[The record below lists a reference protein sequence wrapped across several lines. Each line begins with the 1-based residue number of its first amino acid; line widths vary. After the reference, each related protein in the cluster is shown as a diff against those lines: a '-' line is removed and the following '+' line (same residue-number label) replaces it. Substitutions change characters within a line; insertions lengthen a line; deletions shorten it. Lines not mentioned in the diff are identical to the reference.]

1 MCRFDVVRGTQERC
15 AIAIK
20 IPKTRSLSREI
31 DHHAQRVIG
40 VGATPSLPTEEIMS
54 PVGIGSIVF
63 VCIFGSAMLGRYLRT
78 VLPDHHLTDDSCVS
92 SR

>member
-1 MCRFDVVRGTQERC
+1 
-15 AIAIK
+15 
-20 IPKTRSLSREI
+20 
-31 DHHAQRVIG
+31 
-40 VGATPSLPTEEIMS
+40 MS
-54 PVGIGSIVF
+54 PVKIGSIVF